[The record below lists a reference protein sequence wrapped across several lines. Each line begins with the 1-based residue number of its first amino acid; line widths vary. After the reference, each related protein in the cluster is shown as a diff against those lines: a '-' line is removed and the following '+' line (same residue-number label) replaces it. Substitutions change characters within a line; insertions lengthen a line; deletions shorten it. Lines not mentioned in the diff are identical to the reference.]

1 MLTGRSQCSRS
12 GPQLLRGF
20 VPRSRGTSGP
30 TEAAEEGDVK
40 RYNLTVKSHTGF
52 IQMGRDLL
60 ECQL

>member
-1 MLTGRSQCSRS
+1 MLSGGSQCSRS

-20 VPRSRGTSGP
+20 VPHSRDTSGP

-52 IQMGRDLL
+52 IQMVRDLQ
-60 ECQL
+60 ERQL